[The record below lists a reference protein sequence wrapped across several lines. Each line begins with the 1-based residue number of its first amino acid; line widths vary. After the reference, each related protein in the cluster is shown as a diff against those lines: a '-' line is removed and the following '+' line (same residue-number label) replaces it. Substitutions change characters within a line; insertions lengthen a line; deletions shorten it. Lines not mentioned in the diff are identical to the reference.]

1 MPRFTY
7 KARSRSGQKVDGIM
21 LADNEEQLA
30 LTLREMDLYLVDA
43 GSEKAPAP
51 SLFGRP
57 VKRREIIN
65 FTVHLSASIGAGIP
79 ILQAFEDVERQ
90 TTNHRMKKAIQ
101 VITEDLRGG
110 SSLSVALSRHP
121 LIFPDIYCNMVRAGE
136 TSGSLVRVLEHLVG
150 FLEWQDS
157 LASEIKRA
165 AIYPAIVFV
174 AVLGFLGLLLGFVFP
189 RILPVIQSFKVP
201 LPFVTLAV
209 MAVSDAIRHD
219 WYLILLGIVG
229 LVVLVRF
236 LKASEGGQW
245 IVDALKLKLPV
256 IGGLIEE
263 ICLSRFAHHLGLLL
277 KTGVDISQSLSITEQ
292 VVGNKVLAQAV
303 GEAREKVI
311 QGGSLWRS
319 LQETG
324 VFPPLVIRM
333 IFVGE
338 TTGTI
343 DGTLEKVTAFY
354 DREVPNT
361 VKKVFTVME
370 PLVVVMLAAMVLLIA
385 LSVFIPFYEAL
396 GKIGRR

>member
-1 MPRFTY
+1 
-7 KARSRSGQKVDGIM
+7 M

-30 LTLREMDLYLVDA
+30 VTLREMDLYLVDA

-51 SLFGRP
+51 SLFSRS

-79 ILQAFEDVERQ
+79 ILQAFEDLERQ
-90 TTNHRMKKAIQ
+90 TTNQRMKQAIQ

-110 SSLSVALSRHP
+110 SNLSASLSRHP

-136 TSGSLVRVLEHLVG
+136 TSGSLVQVLEHLTA

-165 AIYPAIVFV
+165 AIYPAAVLL

-201 LPFVTLAV
+201 LPFITLAI
-209 MAVSDAIRHD
+209 MAISDSIRHG
-219 WYLILLGIVG
+219 WYFILLGIGG
-229 LVVLVRF
+229 LFILFRF
-236 LKASEGGQW
+236 LKATEGGQW
-245 IVDALKLKLPV
+245 IVDATKLKLPV
-256 IGGLIEE
+256 VGRLIEE

-277 KTGVDISQSLSITEQ
+277 RTGVDISQSLSITEQ
-292 VVGNKVLAQAV
+292 VVGNRVVAQAV

-343 DGTLEKVTAFY
+343 DGTLQKVTAFY

-361 VKKVFTVME
+361 VKKVFTILE
-370 PLVVVMLAAMVLLIA
+370 PLVVVMLAGMVLLIA
-385 LSVFIPFYEAL
+385 LSVFIPFYDAL